1 MTAQEYATK
10 ILKKLGYEATSV
22 SSGENAVQYMKEKS
36 ADLLILDMIMNPGI
50 DGFETY
56 KRILEMRPKQK
67 AIIASG
73 FSETERVK
81 KAQNLGAKTYVKKP
95 YSIEN
100 IGEALRAEL
109 HGNVQC

>member
-1 MTAQEYATK
+1 
-10 ILKKLGYEATSV
+10 
-22 SSGENAVQYMKEKS
+22 MKDYS
-36 ADLLILDMIMNPGI
+36 ADLMILDMIMDPGI

-56 KRILEMRPKQK
+56 QRILEMHPNQK

-81 KAQNLGAKTYVKKP
+81 KAQNIGAKIYVKKP

-100 IGEALRAEL
+100 IGEAVRAEL
-109 HGNVQC
+109 HGGEKG